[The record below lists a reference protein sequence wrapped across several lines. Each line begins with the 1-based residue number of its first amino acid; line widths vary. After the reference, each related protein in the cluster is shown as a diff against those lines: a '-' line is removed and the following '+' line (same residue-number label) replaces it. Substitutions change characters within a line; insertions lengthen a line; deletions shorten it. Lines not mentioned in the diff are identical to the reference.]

1 MNITAISDLHGNLI
15 DIKPC
20 DLLLI
25 CGDISPLEIQFDQI
39 QMVKWFF
46 TEFKAWIESLPC
58 KQIVMTPGNH
68 DYVLQLMIKGGTLNL
83 FKNLTILVDDT
94 LSIVDN
100 DREIKI
106 YGTPWC
112 RDFGKWAYMP
122 GNKKLTEIYSKIPED
137 IDILICHDSST
148 LGQVGDIL
156 ERHGYPAGNAWLEE
170 EILKKKPK
178 YVISGH
184 IHSGDHELK
193 EIEGIKMANVSIL
206 DEAYDIH
213 YEPLTFVI

>member
-1 MNITAISDLHGNLI
+1 MNVTAISDLHGNLI

-39 QMVKWFF
+39 QMVKWLF
-46 TEFKAWIESLPC
+46 TEFKTWIESLPC

-100 DREIKI
+100 DKEIKI

-122 GNKKLTEIYSKIPED
+122 GNKKLAEIYSKIPEN

-206 DEAYDIH
+206 NEAYNIH
-213 YEPLTFVI
+213 YEPLTFIL